1 MKFRTALMALAACG
15 ISFSSLAD
23 VKLDLPHQ
31 ADLVLVNGVEQDG
44 NDTLTLPNGVNQFA
58 FTYIDSLREN
68 GDDYLY
74 KSDVIIV
81 KFDAS
86 DEALKLELPK
96 LRTAQDARKFNKSPK
111 VSLVAANGEKISFE
125 QDKLIKSGLQFG
137 RDFEKEIAVYNQS
150 GKAAAVAATATTAAV
165 AATAAVPTTL
175 PATAAPAAT
184 SPKPPVDQQTR
195 NVAENM
201 LNYWY
206 EQADEATRARFKAKI
221 NQE

>member
-23 VKLDLPHQ
+23 VKLDLPYQ

-58 FTYIDSLREN
+58 FTYSDSLRDN
-68 GDDYLY
+68 GDDYLC

-81 KFDAS
+81 KCDAN

-96 LRTAQDARKFNKSPK
+96 LRTAQDARKFNKSPQF
-111 VSLVAANGEKISFE
+111 SLVAANGEKVSFE

-150 GKAAAVAATATTAAV
+150 GKVAAVAGTATTAAAV
-165 AATAAVPTTL
+165 AVPATL
-175 PATAAPAAT
+175 PANAAPAAT
-184 SPKPPVDQQTR
+184 SPKPPVDQQQTR

>member
-15 ISFSSLAD
+15 ISFSTLAD
-23 VKLDLPHQ
+23 VKLDLPYQ

-86 DEALKLELPK
+86 DEALKLDLPK
-96 LRTAQDARKFNKSPK
+96 LRTAQDARKFNKSPQLA
-111 VSLVAANGEKISFE
+111 LVASNGEKIDFE

-150 GKAAAVAATATTAAV
+150 GKAAAVATTAAV
-165 AATAAVPTTL
+165 AATTAVPTTL

-184 SPKPPVDQQTR
+184 SPKPPVDQQQTR

>member
-15 ISFSSLAD
+15 ISFSTLAD
-23 VKLDLPHQ
+23 VKLDLPYQ

-86 DEALKLELPK
+86 DEALKLDLPK
-96 LRTAQDARKFNKSPK
+96 LRTAQDARKFNKSPQLA
-111 VSLVAANGEKISFE
+111 LVAANGEKIDFE

-150 GKAAAVAATATTAAV
+150 GKAAAVATTAAV
-165 AATAAVPTTL
+165 VATAAVPATL

-184 SPKPPVDQQTR
+184 SPKSPVDQQQTR

>member
-1 MKFRTALMALAACG
+1 MKFRTALMAIAACG
-15 ISFSSLAD
+15 ISFSSFAD
-23 VKLDLPHQ
+23 VKLDLPYQ

-44 NDTLTLPNGVNQFA
+44 NDTLTLPNGVNQLA
-58 FTYIDSLREN
+58 FTYVDSLRNN

-74 KSDVIIV
+74 KSDVIV
-81 KFDAS
+81 FKFDAS
-86 DEALKLELPK
+86 DEALKLDLPK

-111 VSLVAANGEKISFE
+111 FSLVAANGEKVSFE
-125 QDKLIKSGLQFG
+125 QDKLIKSGLQLG

-150 GKAAAVAATATTAAV
+150 GKVAAVVTTAPAAAV
-165 AATAAVPTTL
+165 VPVTL
-175 PATAAPAAT
+175 PAATPSST
-184 SPKPPVDQQTR
+184 SPKPPVDQQQTR

-206 EQADEATRARFKAKI
+206 EQADEATKARFKAKI

>member
-1 MKFRTALMALAACG
+1 MKFRTALMAIAACG

-23 VKLDLPHQ
+23 VTLDLPYQ
-31 ADLVLVNGVEQDG
+31 ADLVLVNGIEQDG

-58 FTYIDSLREN
+58 FTYVDSLRNN

-74 KSDVIIV
+74 QSDVIVV

-86 DEALKLELPK
+86 DEALKLDLPK

-111 VSLVAANGEKISFE
+111 FSLVAVNGEKVSFK
-125 QDKLIKSGLQFG
+125 QDKLMKSGLQLG

-150 GKAAAVAATATTAAV
+150 GKVAAVATT
-165 AATAAVPTTL
+165 ATAAVVPVTL
-175 PATAAPAAT
+175 PAATPSST
-184 SPKPPVDQQTR
+184 SPKPPVDQQQTR

-201 LNYWY
+201 LDYWY
-206 EQADEATRARFKAKI
+206 AQADEATRARFKAKI

>member
-23 VKLDLPHQ
+23 VKLDLPYQ

-86 DEALKLELPK
+86 DEALKLELPNFVPLK
-96 LRTAQDARKFNKSPK
+96 TLVSSTNHHSFLWLQPTAR
-111 VSLVAANGEKISFE
+111 
-125 QDKLIKSGLQFG
+125 
-137 RDFEKEIAVYNQS
+137 R
-150 GKAAAVAATATTAAV
+150 
-165 AATAAVPTTL
+165 L
-175 PATAAPAAT
+175 PSSKT
-184 SPKPPVDQQTR
+184 S
-195 NVAENM
+195 
-201 LNYWY
+201 
-206 EQADEATRARFKAKI
+206 
-221 NQE
+221 

>member
-23 VKLDLPHQ
+23 VKLDLPYQ

-58 FTYIDSLREN
+58 FTYIDSLRDN

-81 KFDAS
+81 KFDAN

-96 LRTAQDARKFNKSPK
+96 LRTAQDARKFNKSPQF
-111 VSLVAANGEKISFE
+111 SLVAANGEKVSFE

-150 GKAAAVAATATTAAV
+150 GKVAAVAATATTAAAV
-165 AATAAVPTTL
+165 AVPATL
-175 PATAAPAAT
+175 PANAAPAAT
-184 SPKPPVDQQTR
+184 SPKPPVDQQQTR